1 MSFTIRLAL
10 IAAAMTAFLGYL
22 VISHAS
28 VRANGT
34 EVVLDVRGYD
44 PRDIFLG
51 HFSAI
56 ATELQQIDAS
66 LLAGEDEFES
76 GDPLYVVLAPGDDGS
91 WRAVSLHTAR
101 PEAGTFIHGYVR
113 SSYRVDS
120 IRTEPRPGTDEALE
134 TREALAAGPV
144 PVERIWVHA
153 VFNIERYYASREMAQ
168 RFELRLRELNPD
180 GGNGVR
186 LILSL
191 RPNGDAIIKGF
202 EIDGLRQL
210 DRLW

>member
-1 MSFTIRLAL
+1 MNHLVRLGL

-28 VRANGT
+28 ARSSGT

-51 HFSAI
+51 HYSLI
-56 ATELQQIDAS
+56 ATELQQLDAAA
-66 LLAGEDEFES
+66 LAGDDEFDR
-76 GDPLYVVLAPGDDGS
+76 GDPIFVMLAPGDDGN
-91 WRAVSLHTAR
+91 WRPVSLHAER
-101 PEAGTFIHGYVR
+101 PDAGTFIHGFVR
-113 SSYRVDS
+113 SSHRAAPAP
-120 IRTEPRPGTDEALE
+120 TEPRTGEAGD
-134 TREALAAGPV
+134 TVTAAP
-144 PVERIWVHA
+144 EIWIRSA
-153 VFNIERYYASREMAQ
+153 FNIERYYASREMAQ
-168 RFELRLRELNPD
+168 QFEARLRELNPD

-191 RPNGDAIIKGF
+191 PPNGDAIIKGF
-202 EIDGLRQL
+202 EIDGVRQI